1 MSRLSYLSSP
11 PSLILPTDFEALSD
25 LPTREAMHHR
35 RGPKPSQLSYAA
47 LAELDDLR
55 ELDRLASG
63 RR

>member
-1 MSRLSYLSSP
+1 M
-11 PSLILPTDFEALSD
+11 PSLFLPSTLSD
-25 LPTREAMHHR
+25 LDSLADLPSREAMHHR
-35 RGPKPSQLSYAA
+35 RAPKPSGLSYAA